1 MAQITNSGG
10 LLDAS
15 QSIYRLFDGVVL
27 RKSPRPHWIFPS
39 GAIIYFAHLQHADTV
54 FDWQGTEIALIEF
67 DELTHFTESQFWY
80 MFSRNRST
88 CGVRPYIRCS
98 TNPDPDSFVRKLIA
112 WWIDEATGLAIPER
126 DRKSVV

>member
-1 MAQITNSGG
+1 MEPLRHINNPDFRCVIFRREMAQITNSGG

-54 FDWQGTEIALIEF
+54 FDWQGT
-67 DELTHFTESQFWY
+67 
-80 MFSRNRST
+80 
-88 CGVRPYIRCS
+88 
-98 TNPDPDSFVRKLIA
+98 
-112 WWIDEATGLAIPER
+112 
-126 DRKSVV
+126 